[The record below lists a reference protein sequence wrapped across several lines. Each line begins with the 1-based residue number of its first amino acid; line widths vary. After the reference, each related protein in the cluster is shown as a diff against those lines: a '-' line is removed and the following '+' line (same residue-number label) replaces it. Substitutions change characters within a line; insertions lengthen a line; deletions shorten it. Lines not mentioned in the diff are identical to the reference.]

1 MVREKA
7 SAVRQLYGQR
17 LCGRAMCGQEWS
29 GCEVCVRAMY
39 GWELCGC
46 ATSSGQTSCEVKNI
60 ELRFISRTQTK
71 LNHHFLLLTSST
83 FVSISTTIAS
93 NITAS
98 TTTSSSSRLLPPYL
112 HPPPQHEQ
120 RNTVENGLEF
130 LDSWCDPPMVEDEEL
145 ERLIRRSSLRSSK
158 S

>member
-29 GCEVCVRAMY
+29 GCEVCVRAMC
-39 GWELCGC
+39 GRRLCGC

-71 LNHHFLLLTSST
+71 LNHHFLLLMSST

-93 NITAS
+93 TITPS
-98 TTTSSSSRLLPPYL
+98 QHPQ
-112 HPPPQHEQ
+112 PPPPLHVLYLRIYIRHHGIYHRGIHHHNQT
-120 RNTVENGLEF
+120 RN
-130 LDSWCDPPMVEDEEL
+130 
-145 ERLIRRSSLRSSK
+145 
-158 S
+158 